1 MIISPGETGRTR
13 TDPAGYAS
21 SRSEKLDQDRCGPDC
36 IAPRSGRTVITK
48 FRLQDFKGHRD
59 TELPLGRFTMLVG
72 DNGSGKTSVL
82 EALWLQGAF
91 DRGPIAVLKD
101 DWSPDD
107 LLRRGA
113 AGPILLSSEGKRG
126 GDSWSSEIE
135 IAVSEAGW
143 ALAARDGGPAGG
155 LKWSAS
161 NRGVGS
167 SSGDWPRFGDMVGR
181 AGLYRLQANR
191 IAAAAYSEEMDAVIG
206 ADGSQTA
213 VVLAQLKLGHDEVF
227 ARIEASMRRLVP
239 SLERVRIR
247 PARSPHAV
255 GLGNKVYFDFRG
267 AAGVPAHGAS
277 HGTLIV
283 LSLLTVLHGPRR
295 PQLVLLDD
303 FDHALH
309 PRAQIELVRMIKGL
323 LDEFEDLQIAATT
336 HSPYILDELDPSDVH
351 AFALRDDGSV
361 AAKRLSE
368 HPEAEKTKG
377 SLTAGQLWSLDRE
390 RDWVLG

>member
-1 MIISPGETGRTR
+1 VLAT
-13 TDPAGYAS
+13 
-21 SRSEKLDQDRCGPDC
+21 
-36 IAPRSGRTVITK
+36 

-82 EALWLQGAF
+82 EALWLQGVLAP
-91 DRGPIAVLKD
+91 DPVAVLKG

-113 AGPILLSSEGKRG
+113 AGPIRISSEGKRG
-126 GDSWSSEIE
+126 SDSWSSKIE
-135 IAVSEAGW
+135 VEMSERGWNLGAWTSDPSGEFTERAVGNRA
-143 ALAARDGGPAGG
+143 DG
-155 LKWSAS
+155 S
-161 NRGVGS
+161 GS
-167 SSGDWPRFGDMVGR
+167 TSSGWPKFGSLVGR
-181 AGLYRLQANR
+181 AGLYRLQASR
-191 IAAAAYSEEMDAVIG
+191 IAATAYSEQTDTAIE
-206 ADGSQTA
+206 ADGTQTA
-213 VVLAQLKLGHDEVF
+213 VVLAQLKLGDDEVF
-227 ARIEASMRRLVP
+227 ERIEASMRRLVP

-247 PARSPHAV
+247 PARHPNTT
-255 GLGNKVYFDFRG
+255 GLGNKIYFDFHG

-283 LSLLTVLHGPRR
+283 LALLTVLHGPQR

-309 PRAQIELVRMIKGL
+309 PRAQIELVRMIKEL
-323 LDEFEDLQIAATT
+323 LDEFEDLQIVATT
-336 HSPYILDELDPSDVH
+336 HSPYILDELTPSDVH
-351 AFALRDDGSV
+351 AFALRDDGTV